1 MNTILWKPSKSQV
14 NSSQIEAFRLQVN
27 SRFNL
32 NIETYSELHSW
43 SITNISDFWKAIWGF
58 MAIEC
63 SSNYKQI
70 VDDVNKM
77 PGAKWF
83 EGTRFNF
90 AENLLRLRSNKPAIH
105 FQNENKTKKTI
116 SYNKLYNEVEKLASS
131 LRKIGVKKGD
141 RIVGYMPNIPET
153 IIGMLATTSIGA
165 IWSSCSPD
173 FGTQGVLDRF
183 TQIKP
188 KIIFA
193 TDGYF
198 YNGKSFS
205 SIDKLKVIVNKL
217 PTIEKT
223 VIIPFVSS
231 SPNFKSIKNSLI
243 WHRFLDSK
251 PEPLFFEQ
259 LPFDH
264 PLYIMYSS
272 GTTGKPKSIVHG
284 AGGTLIQHL
293 KELRLHSNINGDD
306 TVFYF
311 TTCGWMMWNWLI
323 SSLAIGSTIVLYDGA
338 PFYPDKN
345 SMWNMIDDFKI
356 THFGTS
362 PKFLETCKDTKLSP
376 IKTHSLNSLK
386 SIFSTGSPLTEK
398 YFEYVYKHIKKDV
411 QLSSISG
418 GTDIISCF
426 ALGNTTLPVIS
437 GEIQCIGLGMDVA
450 AFDDYEEDLINQ
462 KGELVCKKAF
472 PSMPIYFWNDK
483 DDKKLYSAYFN
494 KYKNVWHHG
503 DFIEINNHGG
513 VKIFGRSDATLNPG
527 GVRIGTSEIYRVV
540 ESFDA
545 IDDSLVIGQPINDNE
560 RVILFIMINQHY
572 IFSNEL
578 VLEIKEVIRQK
589 CSPRHVPHIILETKD
604 IPYTLSGKKVE
615 VAVKKII
622 NGDFI
627 ENKEALKN
635 PESLDLY
642 KNIKELN
649 YD

>member
-1 MNTILWKPSKSQV
+1 MNTILWKPSKDQIK
-14 NSSQIEAFRLQVN
+14 SSQLEAFRLQVN
-27 SRFNL
+27 NRFNL
-32 NIETYSELHSW
+32 NIKNYSELHSW
-43 SITNISDFWKAIWGF
+43 SISNISDFWKAIWGF
-58 MAIEC
+58 MALEC
-63 SSNYKQI
+63 SSNYKQV

-83 EGTRFNF
+83 EGARFNF
-90 AENLLRLRSNKPAIH
+90 AENLLRFRSNKAAIH
-105 FQNENKTKKTI
+105 FQSENNTNKTI
-116 SYNKLYNEVEKLASS
+116 SYNKLYSQVEKLASS
-131 LRKIGVKKGD
+131 LRKMGVEKGD
-141 RIVGYMPNIPET
+141 RIVGYMPNIPEA

-173 FGTQGVLDRF
+173 FGIQGVLDRF

-193 TDGYF
+193 ADGYF
-198 YNGKSFS
+198 YNGKSFN
-205 SIDKLKVIVNKL
+205 SIDKLEVIVKKL

-231 SPNFKSIKNSLI
+231 SPNFKSIDNSIL
-243 WHRFLDSK
+243 WLSFLDSSPK
-251 PEPLFFEQ
+251 SLLFEQ

-293 KELRLHSNINGDD
+293 KELRLHSNISTDD

-323 SSLAIGSTIVLYDGA
+323 SNLAIGSTIVLYDGS
-338 PFYPDKN
+338 PFHPDKN

-362 PKFLETCKDTKLSP
+362 PKFIETCINTKLSP
-376 IKTHSLNSLK
+376 LKTHSLKSLK
-386 SIFSTGSPLTEK
+386 SILSTGSPLIEK
-398 YFEYVYKHIKKDV
+398 CFEYVYKHIKKDV

-426 ALGNTTLPVIS
+426 ALGNTTLPVIN

-450 AFDDYEEDLINQ
+450 AFNDHEENLFNQ

-483 DDKKLYSAYFN
+483 DGKKFYDAYFN

-513 VKIFGRSDATLNPG
+513 VKIFGRSDTTLNPG
-527 GVRIGTSEIYRVV
+527 GIRIGTSEIYRVV

-545 IDDSLVIGQPINDNE
+545 IADSLVIGQSINDDE
-560 RVILFIMINQHY
+560 RVILFIMLNEGYSFSKKLIKDIKKD
-572 IFSNEL
+572 IF
-578 VLEIKEVIRQK
+578 KK
-589 CSPRHVPHIILETKD
+589 CSPRHVPEIILESKD
-604 IPYTLSGKKVE
+604 IPYTISGKKVE
-615 VAVKKII
+615 IAVKKII
-622 NGDFI
+622 NGYDV
-627 ENKEALKN
+627 ENREALKN

-649 YD
+649 